1 MAERYLVHYGTPR
14 HSGRYPWGSGDNAY
28 QRTGNLLTRYEDLV
42 SQGLSEVEV
51 AKAMGLTVTDLRA
64 ERQLAKTERKAALQS
79 EVIRLHDSGMSNT
92 AIGRQIGKPESS
104 VRALLEP
111 TNKARND
118 RLMATRDMLKKQVAN
133 KKYIDVGEGVEQS
146 LGISKQMLDNAVI
159 TLQNEGYEK
168 INYPETQRGTGLK
181 TTIKILA
188 QPGTTVQDIRANRD
202 KIGMINEKWSEDAQE
217 YSALGLKP
225 VKSIS
230 SKRVM
235 VTYDTSTGD
244 EVSGGK
250 AMDGVIQLRRGVEG
264 LDLGNARYAQVRIG
278 VDDKYFLKGMA
289 VYSDDM
295 PDGIDIIYNSNK
307 APGTPKEKVF
317 KPMKTVGNTDKIDT
331 DNPFGTSLKLDEDS
345 HPIQKGYLNVVKE
358 EGDWDKWNKSLAS
371 QFLSKQPMDL
381 INKQLKITYDEDR
394 AELDSIEA
402 LTNPA
407 VKKQLLKTYADSIDS
422 DAEHLAAA
430 AMPRQNTRVLL
441 PVTDLKENQIYAP
454 SYKNGEQVVLVRYP
468 HGGKFEIPEL
478 TVANN
483 ASQQAKT
490 MFEKNGGSARDAVCI
505 NAKVAERLS
514 GADFDGDTVLVIPNN
529 RKEIK
534 TANALDG
541 LKGFDPSAAYPGYK
555 GMRVITDKEKQ
566 TLMGETTN
574 LITDM
579 TLKGASPEE
588 LTRAVK
594 HSMVVIDAQKHKL
607 NYKQSYED
615 NGIRALSERYQSHIG
630 DDGKVHYGASTI
642 ISRAKSEKRV
652 PQRRMNYHIDENGNK
667 VYIMTGETTPIFK
680 TDKTTGK
687 KVVVGYKPK
696 LTKSTQM
703 EETDDAFSLSSGRP
717 QETAYAT
724 HANKL
729 KDLAREARKEL
740 VNTPNIEWSQSARKT
755 YSKEVE
761 SLNASLNRAKSKAPY
776 ERKAQLIANSVVAA
790 ARSENPDMSKKEL
803 SKKGTQALASA
814 RASLGLKKSPI
825 EISPR
830 EWEAIQAGALSESNL
845 EDILKRTDI
854 DVIRTYATPTEKKT
868 VSASKKSQIRSMY
881 NRGYTQDEISDMLGF
896 SASTINNVLAE

>member
-1 MAERYLVHYGTPR
+1 MEERYLVHYGTPR
-14 HSGRYPWGSGDNAY
+14 HSGRYPWGSGKY
-28 QRTGNLLTRYEDLV
+28 PYKRTGNFLSRYEELKT
-42 SQGLSEVEV
+42 QGLTEVEI
-51 AKAMGLTVTDLRA
+51 ANSMGLTSTDLRA
-64 ERQLAKTERKAALQS
+64 EKELAKTQRKAALQS

-118 RLMATRDMLKKQVAN
+118 RLIATRDLLKKQVEEKN
-133 KKYIDVGEGVEQS
+133 YIDVGEGVEQS

-159 TLQNEGYEK
+159 TLKNEGYEK
-168 INYPETQRGTGLK
+168 INYLETQRGTGLK

-188 QPGTTVQDIRANRD
+188 KPGTTVQEIRANRD
-202 KIGMINEKWSEDAQE
+202 KVGMINERWSEDAQE

-235 VTYDTSTGD
+235 VNYDTSEGD
-244 EVSGGK
+244 NISGGK

-264 LDLGNARYAQVRIG
+264 LDMGNARYAQVRIG
-278 VDDKYFLKGMA
+278 VDGKYFLKGMA

-307 APGTPKEKVF
+307 SPDTPKKDVF
-317 KPMKTVGNTDKIDT
+317 KPMKTTKDGEIDQE
-331 DNPFGTSLKLDEDS
+331 NPFGTSLKLDENG
-345 HPIQKGYLNVVKE
+345 HPIQKGYLNIVKE
-358 EGDWDKWNKSLAS
+358 EGDWDTWNKSLAS
-371 QFLSKQPMDL
+371 QFLSKQSQSL
-381 INKQLKITYDEDR
+381 INKQLKITYDEAR
-394 AELDSIEA
+394 TELDSIKA
-402 LTNPA
+402 LNNPA

-422 DAEHLAAA
+422 DVEHLAAA
-430 AMPRQNTRVLL
+430 AMPRQNTRVIL

-454 SYKNGEQVVLVRYP
+454 SYKNGEQVVLIRYP

-483 ASQQAKT
+483 ASSQAKS

-534 TANALDG
+534 TEKALEG
-541 LKGFDPSAAYPGYK
+541 LKGFDPSAAYPGYE
-555 GMRVITDKEKQ
+555 GIPDLPEGLKQ
-566 TLMGETTN
+566 KLMGVTTN

-594 HSMVVIDAQKHKL
+594 HSMVVIDAQKHHL

-615 NGIRALSERYQSHIG
+615 NGIKALTIRYQGHVG
-630 DDGKVHYGASTI
+630 DDGEIHYGASTV
-642 ISRAKSEKRV
+642 ISRAKNEKRV
-652 PQRRMNYHIDENGNK
+652 PQRRMSYHVDENGNK
-667 VYIMTGETTPIFK
+667 VYVLTGEKTPVYK
-680 TDKTTGK
+680 KDKETGK
-687 KVVVGYKPK
+687 KVIVGYTPK

-703 EETDDAFSLSSGRP
+703 AEADDAFTLSSGTP

-729 KDLAREARKEL
+729 KDLAREARKEW

-776 ERKAQLIANSVVAA
+776 ERKAQLIANSKVAA
-790 ARSENPDMSKKEL
+790 ARSDNPDLTKKEL
-803 SKKGTQALASA
+803 SKIGTQALASA

-825 EISPR
+825 EISPK

-854 DVIRTYATPTEKKT
+854 DIIRDYATP
-868 VSASKKSQIRSMY
+868 ASKKEITAAKRAQIKNYY
-881 NRGYTQDEISDMLGF
+881 NLGYTQDEISDMLGY
-896 SASTINNVLAE
+896 SASTINKVLSE

>member
-14 HSGRYPWGSGDNAY
+14 HSGRYPWGSGEYPY
-28 QRTGNLLTRYEDLV
+28 QRTGNFLSRYEELKT
-42 SQGLSEVEV
+42 QGLTEVEI
-51 AKAMGLTVTDLRA
+51 ANSIGLTSTDLRA
-64 ERQLAKTERKAALQS
+64 EKELAKTERKAALQS

-118 RLMATRDMLKKQVAN
+118 RLIATRDLLKKQVEEKN
-133 KKYIDVGEGVEQS
+133 YIDVGEGVEQS

-159 TLQNEGYEK
+159 TLKNEGYEK

-188 QPGTTVQDIRANRD
+188 KPGTTVQEIRANRD
-202 KIGMINEKWSEDAQE
+202 KVGMINERWSEDAQE

-235 VTYDTSTGD
+235 VNYDTSEGD
-244 EVSGGK
+244 NISGGK

-264 LDLGNARYAQVRIG
+264 LDMGNARYAQVRIG
-278 VDDKYFLKGMA
+278 VDGKYFLKGMA

-307 APGTPKEKVF
+307 SPDTPKKDVF
-317 KPMKTVGNTDKIDT
+317 KPMKTTKDGEIDQE
-331 DNPFGTSLKLDEDS
+331 NPFGTSLKLDENG
-345 HPIQKGYLNVVKE
+345 HPIQKGYLNIVKE
-358 EGDWDKWNKSLAS
+358 EGDWDTWNKSLAS
-371 QFLSKQPMDL
+371 QFLSKQSQSL
-381 INKQLKITYDEDR
+381 INKQLKITYDEAR
-394 AELDSIEA
+394 TELDSIKA
-402 LTNPA
+402 LNNPA

-422 DAEHLAAA
+422 DVEHLAAA
-430 AMPRQNTRVLL
+430 AMPRQNTRVIL

-454 SYKNGEQVVLVRYP
+454 SYKNGEQVVLIRYP

-483 ASQQAKT
+483 ASSQAKS

-534 TANALDG
+534 TEKALEG
-541 LKGFDPSAAYPGYK
+541 LKGFDPSAAYPGYE
-555 GMRVITDKEKQ
+555 GIPDLPEGLKQ
-566 TLMGETTN
+566 KLMGVTTN

-594 HSMVVIDAQKHKL
+594 HSMVVIDAQKHHL

-615 NGIRALSERYQSHIG
+615 NGIKALTIRYQGHVG
-630 DDGKVHYGASTI
+630 DDGEIHYGASTV
-642 ISRAKSEKRV
+642 ISRAKNEKRV
-652 PQRRMNYHIDENGNK
+652 PQRRMSYHVDENGNK
-667 VYIMTGETTPIFK
+667 VYVLTGEKTPVYK
-680 TDKTTGK
+680 KDKETGK
-687 KVVVGYKPK
+687 KVIVGYTPK

-703 EETDDAFSLSSGRP
+703 AEADDAFTLSSGTP

-729 KDLAREARKEL
+729 KDLAREARKEW

-755 YSKEVE
+755 YAKEVE

-776 ERKAQLIANSVVAA
+776 ERKAQLIANSKVAA
-790 ARSENPDMSKKEL
+790 ARSDNPDLTKKEL
-803 SKKGTQALASA
+803 SKIGTQALASA

-825 EISPR
+825 EISPK

-854 DVIRTYATPTEKKT
+854 DIIRDYATP
-868 VSASKKSQIRSMY
+868 ASKKEITAAKRAQIKNYY
-881 NRGYTQDEISDMLGF
+881 NLGYTQDEISDMLGY
-896 SASTINNVLAE
+896 SASTINKVLSE

>member
-1 MAERYLVHYGTPR
+1 MEERYLVHYGTPR
-14 HSGRYPWGSGDNAY
+14 HSGRYPWGSGEYPY
-28 QRTGNLLTRYEDLV
+28 QRTGNFLSRYEELKT
-42 SQGLSEVEV
+42 QGLTEVEI
-51 AKAMGLTVTDLRA
+51 ANSMGLTSTDLRA
-64 ERQLAKTERKAALQS
+64 EKELAKTERKAALQS

-118 RLMATRDMLKKQVAN
+118 RLIATRDLLKKQVEEKN
-133 KKYIDVGEGVEQS
+133 YIDVGEGVEQS

-159 TLQNEGYEK
+159 TLKNEGYEK

-188 QPGTTVQDIRANRD
+188 KPGTTVQEIRANRD
-202 KIGMINEKWSEDAQE
+202 KVGMINERWSEDAQE

-235 VTYDTSTGD
+235 VNYDTSEGD
-244 EVSGGK
+244 NISGGK

-264 LDLGNARYAQVRIG
+264 LDMGNARYAQVRIG
-278 VDDKYFLKGMA
+278 VDGKYFLKGMA

-307 APGTPKEKVF
+307 SPDTPKKDVF
-317 KPMKTVGNTDKIDT
+317 KPMKTTKDGEIDQE
-331 DNPFGTSLKLDEDS
+331 NPFGTSLKLDENS
-345 HPIQKGYLNVVKE
+345 HPIQKGYLNIVKE
-358 EGDWDKWNKSLAS
+358 EGDWDTWNKSLAS
-371 QFLSKQPMDL
+371 QFLSKQSQSL
-381 INKQLKITYDEDR
+381 INKQLKITYDEAR
-394 AELDSIEA
+394 TELDSIKA
-402 LTNPA
+402 LNNPA

-422 DAEHLAAA
+422 DVEHLAAA
-430 AMPRQNTRVLL
+430 AMPRQNTRVIL

-454 SYKNGEQVVLVRYP
+454 SYKNGEQVVLIRYP

-483 ASQQAKT
+483 ASSQAKS

-534 TANALDG
+534 TEKALEG
-541 LKGFDPSAAYPGYK
+541 LKGFDPSAAYPGYE
-555 GMRVITDKEKQ
+555 GIPDLPEGLKQ
-566 TLMGETTN
+566 KLMGVTTN

-594 HSMVVIDAQKHKL
+594 HSMVVIDAQKHHL

-615 NGIRALSERYQSHIG
+615 NGIKALTIRYQGHVG
-630 DDGKVHYGASTI
+630 DDGEIHYGASTV
-642 ISRAKSEKRV
+642 ISRAKNEKRV
-652 PQRRMNYHIDENGNK
+652 PQRRMSYHVDENGNK
-667 VYIMTGETTPIFK
+667 VYVLTGEKTPVYK
-680 TDKTTGK
+680 KDKETGK
-687 KVVVGYKPK
+687 KVIVGYTPK

-703 EETDDAFSLSSGRP
+703 AEADDAFTLSSGTP

-729 KDLAREARKEL
+729 KDLAREARKEW

-776 ERKAQLIANSVVAA
+776 ERKAQLIANSKVAA
-790 ARSENPDMSKKEL
+790 ARSDNPDLTKKEL
-803 SKKGTQALASA
+803 SKIGTQALASA

-825 EISPR
+825 EISPK

-854 DVIRTYATPTEKKT
+854 DIIRDYATP
-868 VSASKKSQIRSMY
+868 ASKKEITAAKRAQIKNYY
-881 NRGYTQDEISDMLGF
+881 NLGYTQDEISDMLGY
-896 SASTINNVLAE
+896 SASTINKVLSE

>member
-1 MAERYLVHYGTPR
+1 MEERYLVHYGTPR
-14 HSGRYPWGSGDNAY
+14 HSGRYPWGSGEYPY
-28 QRTGNLLTRYEDLV
+28 QRTGNFLSRYEELKT
-42 SQGLSEVEV
+42 QGLTEVEI
-51 AKAMGLTVTDLRA
+51 ANSMGLTSTDLRA
-64 ERQLAKTERKAALQS
+64 EKELAKTERKAALQS

-118 RLMATRDMLKKQVAN
+118 RLIATRDLLKKQVEEKN
-133 KKYIDVGEGVEQS
+133 YIDVGEGVEQS

-159 TLQNEGYEK
+159 TLKNEGYEK

-188 QPGTTVQDIRANRD
+188 KPGTTVQEIRANRD
-202 KIGMINEKWSEDAQE
+202 KVGMINERWSEDAQE

-235 VTYDTSTGD
+235 VNYDTSEGD
-244 EVSGGK
+244 NISGGK

-264 LDLGNARYAQVRIG
+264 LDMGNARYAQVRIG
-278 VDDKYFLKGMA
+278 VDGKYFLKGMA

-307 APGTPKEKVF
+307 SPDTPKKDVF
-317 KPMKTVGNTDKIDT
+317 KPMKTTKDGEIDQE
-331 DNPFGTSLKLDEDS
+331 NPFGTSLKLDENG
-345 HPIQKGYLNVVKE
+345 HPIQKGYLNIVKE
-358 EGDWDKWNKSLAS
+358 EGDWDTWNKSLAS
-371 QFLSKQPMDL
+371 QFLSKQSQSL
-381 INKQLKITYDEDR
+381 INKQLKITYDEAR
-394 AELDSIEA
+394 TELDSIKA
-402 LTNPA
+402 LNNPA

-422 DAEHLAAA
+422 DVEHLAAA
-430 AMPRQNTRVLL
+430 AMPRQNTRVIL

-454 SYKNGEQVVLVRYP
+454 SYKNGEQVVLIRYP
-468 HGGKFEIPEL
+468 HGGKFEIPDL

-483 ASQQAKT
+483 ASSQAKS

-534 TANALDG
+534 TEKALEG
-541 LKGFDPSAAYPGYK
+541 LKGFDPSAAYPGYE
-555 GMRVITDKEKQ
+555 GIPDLPEGLKQ
-566 TLMGETTN
+566 KLMGVTTN

-594 HSMVVIDAQKHKL
+594 HSMVVIDAQKHHL

-615 NGIRALSERYQSHIG
+615 NGIKALTIRYQGHVG
-630 DDGKVHYGASTI
+630 DDGEIHYGASTV
-642 ISRAKSEKRV
+642 ISRAKNEKRV
-652 PQRRMNYHIDENGNK
+652 PQRRMSYHVDENGNK
-667 VYIMTGETTPIFK
+667 VYVLTGEKTPVYK
-680 TDKTTGK
+680 KDKETGK
-687 KVVVGYKPK
+687 KVIVGYTPK

-703 EETDDAFSLSSGRP
+703 AEADDAFTLSSGTP

-729 KDLAREARKEL
+729 KDLAREARKEW

-755 YSKEVE
+755 YAKEVE

-776 ERKAQLIANSVVAA
+776 ERKAQLIANSKVAA
-790 ARSENPDMSKKEL
+790 ARSDNPDLTKKEL
-803 SKKGTQALASA
+803 SKIGTQALASA

-825 EISPR
+825 EISPK

-854 DVIRTYATPTEKKT
+854 DIIRDYATP
-868 VSASKKSQIRSMY
+868 ASKKEITAAKRAQIKNYY
-881 NRGYTQDEISDMLGF
+881 NLGYTQDEISDMLGY
-896 SASTINNVLAE
+896 SASTINKVLSE

>member
-1 MAERYLVHYGTPR
+1 MDERYLVHYGTPR
-14 HSGRYPWGSGDNAY
+14 HSGRYPWGSGEYPY
-28 QRTGNLLTRYEDLV
+28 QRTGNFLSRYEELKT
-42 SQGLSEVEV
+42 QGLTEVEI
-51 AKAMGLTVTDLRA
+51 ANSMGLTSTDLRA
-64 ERQLAKTERKAALQS
+64 EKELAKTERKAALQS

-118 RLMATRDMLKKQVAN
+118 RLIATRDLLKKQVEEKN
-133 KKYIDVGEGVEQS
+133 YIDVGEGVEQS

-159 TLQNEGYEK
+159 TLKNEGYEK

-188 QPGTTVQDIRANRD
+188 KPGTTVQEIRANRD
-202 KIGMINEKWSEDAQE
+202 KVGMINERWSEDAQE

-235 VTYDTSTGD
+235 VNYDTSEGD
-244 EVSGGK
+244 NISGGK

-264 LDLGNARYAQVRIG
+264 LDMGNARYAQVRIG
-278 VDDKYFLKGMA
+278 VDGKYFLKGMA

-307 APGTPKEKVF
+307 SPDTPKKDVF
-317 KPMKTVGNTDKIDT
+317 KPMKTTKDGEIDQE
-331 DNPFGTSLKLDEDS
+331 NPFGTSLKLDENG
-345 HPIQKGYLNVVKE
+345 HPIQKGYLNIVKE
-358 EGDWDKWNKSLAS
+358 EGDWDTWNKSLAS
-371 QFLSKQPMDL
+371 QFLSKQSQSL
-381 INKQLKITYDEDR
+381 INKQLKITYDEAR
-394 AELDSIEA
+394 TELDSIKA
-402 LTNPA
+402 LNNPA

-422 DAEHLAAA
+422 DVEHLAAA
-430 AMPRQNTRVLL
+430 AMPRQNTRVIL

-454 SYKNGEQVVLVRYP
+454 SYKNGEQVVLIRYP

-483 ASQQAKT
+483 ASSQAKS

-534 TANALDG
+534 TEKALEG
-541 LKGFDPSAAYPGYK
+541 LKGFDPSAAYPGYE
-555 GMRVITDKEKQ
+555 GIPDLPEGLKQ
-566 TLMGETTN
+566 KLMGVTTN

-594 HSMVVIDAQKHKL
+594 HSMVVIDAQKHHL

-615 NGIRALSERYQSHIG
+615 NGIKALTIRYQGHVG
-630 DDGKVHYGASTI
+630 DDGEIHYGASTV
-642 ISRAKSEKRV
+642 ISRAKNEKRV
-652 PQRRMNYHIDENGNK
+652 PQRRMSYHVDENGNK
-667 VYIMTGETTPIFK
+667 VYVLTGEKTPVYK
-680 TDKTTGK
+680 KDKETGK
-687 KVVVGYKPK
+687 KVIVGYTPK

-703 EETDDAFSLSSGRP
+703 AEADDAFTLSSGTP

-729 KDLAREARKEL
+729 KDLAREARKEW

-755 YSKEVE
+755 YAKEVE

-776 ERKAQLIANSVVAA
+776 ERKAQLIANSKVAA
-790 ARSENPDMSKKEL
+790 ARSDNPDLTKKEL
-803 SKKGTQALASA
+803 SKIGTQALASA

-825 EISPR
+825 EISPK

-854 DVIRTYATPTEKKT
+854 DIIRDYATP
-868 VSASKKSQIRSMY
+868 ASKKEITAAKRAQIKNYY
-881 NRGYTQDEISDMLGF
+881 NLGYTQDEISDMLGY
-896 SASTINNVLAE
+896 SASTINKVLSE

>member
-1 MAERYLVHYGTPR
+1 MEERYLVHYGTPR
-14 HSGRYPWGSGDNAY
+14 HSGRYPWGSGEYPY
-28 QRTGNLLTRYEDLV
+28 QRTGNFLSRYEELKT
-42 SQGLSEVEV
+42 QGLTEVEI
-51 AKAMGLTVTDLRA
+51 ANSMGLTSTDLRA
-64 ERQLAKTERKAALQS
+64 EKELAKTERKAALQS

-118 RLMATRDMLKKQVAN
+118 RLIATRDLLKKQVEEKN
-133 KKYIDVGEGVEQS
+133 YIDVGEGVEQS

-159 TLQNEGYEK
+159 TLKNEGYEK

-188 QPGTTVQDIRANRD
+188 KPGTTVQEIRANRD
-202 KIGMINEKWSEDAQE
+202 KVGMINERWSEDAQE

-235 VTYDTSTGD
+235 VNYDTSEGD
-244 EVSGGK
+244 NISGGK

-264 LDLGNARYAQVRIG
+264 LDMGNARYAQVRIG
-278 VDDKYFLKGMA
+278 VDGKYFLKGMA

-307 APGTPKEKVF
+307 SPDTPKKDVF
-317 KPMKTVGNTDKIDT
+317 KPMKTTKDGEIDQE
-331 DNPFGTSLKLDEDS
+331 NPFGTSLKLDENG
-345 HPIQKGYLNVVKE
+345 HPIQKGYLNIVKE
-358 EGDWDKWNKSLAS
+358 EGDWDTWNKSLAS
-371 QFLSKQPMDL
+371 QFLSKQSQSL
-381 INKQLKITYDEDR
+381 INKQLKITYDEAR
-394 AELDSIEA
+394 TELDSIKA
-402 LTNPA
+402 LNNPA

-422 DAEHLAAA
+422 DVEHLAAA
-430 AMPRQNTRVLL
+430 AMPRQNTRVIL

-454 SYKNGEQVVLVRYP
+454 SYKNGEQVVLIRYP

-483 ASQQAKT
+483 ASSQAKS

-534 TANALDG
+534 TEKALEG
-541 LKGFDPSAAYPGYK
+541 LKGFDPSAAYPGYE
-555 GMRVITDKEKQ
+555 GIPDLPEGLKQ
-566 TLMGETTN
+566 KLMGVTTN

-594 HSMVVIDAQKHKL
+594 HSMVVIDAQKHHL

-615 NGIRALSERYQSHIG
+615 NGIKALTIRYQGHVG
-630 DDGKVHYGASTI
+630 DDGEIHYGASTV
-642 ISRAKSEKRV
+642 ISRAKNEKRV
-652 PQRRMNYHIDENGNK
+652 PQRRMSYHVDENGNK
-667 VYIMTGETTPIFK
+667 VYVLTGEKTPVYK
-680 TDKTTGK
+680 KDKETGK
-687 KVVVGYKPK
+687 KVIVGYTPK

-703 EETDDAFSLSSGRP
+703 AEADDAFTLSSGTP

-729 KDLAREARKEL
+729 KDLAREARKEW

-755 YSKEVE
+755 YAKEVE

-776 ERKAQLIANSVVAA
+776 ERKAQLIANSKVAA
-790 ARSENPDMSKKEL
+790 ARSDNPDLTKKEL
-803 SKKGTQALASA
+803 SKIGTQALASA

-825 EISPR
+825 EISPK

-854 DVIRTYATPTEKKT
+854 DIIRDYATP
-868 VSASKKSQIRSMY
+868 ASKKEITAAKRAQIKNYY
-881 NRGYTQDEISDMLGF
+881 NLGYTQDEISDMLGY
-896 SASTINNVLAE
+896 SASTINKVLSE

>member
-1 MAERYLVHYGTPR
+1 MEERYLVHYGTPR
-14 HSGRYPWGSGDNAY
+14 HSGRYPWGSGEYPY
-28 QRTGNLLTRYEDLV
+28 QRTGNFLSRYEELKT
-42 SQGLSEVEV
+42 QGLTEVEI
-51 AKAMGLTVTDLRA
+51 ANSMGLTSTDLRA
-64 ERQLAKTERKAALQS
+64 EKELAKTERKAALQS

-92 AIGRQIGKPESS
+92 AISRQIGKPESS

-118 RLMATRDMLKKQVAN
+118 RLIATRDLLKKQVEEKN
-133 KKYIDVGEGVEQS
+133 YIDVGEGVEQS

-159 TLQNEGYEK
+159 TLKNEGYEK

-188 QPGTTVQDIRANRD
+188 KPGTTVQEIRANRD
-202 KIGMINEKWSEDAQE
+202 KVGMINERWSEDAQE

-235 VTYDTSTGD
+235 VNYDTSEGD
-244 EVSGGK
+244 NISGGK

-264 LDLGNARYAQVRIG
+264 LDMGNARYAQVRIG
-278 VDDKYFLKGMA
+278 VDGKYFLKGMA

-307 APGTPKEKVF
+307 SPDTPKKDVF
-317 KPMKTVGNTDKIDT
+317 KPMKTTKDGEIDQE
-331 DNPFGTSLKLDEDS
+331 NPFGTSLKLDENG
-345 HPIQKGYLNVVKE
+345 HPIQKGYLNIVKE
-358 EGDWDKWNKSLAS
+358 EGDWDTWNKSLAS
-371 QFLSKQPMDL
+371 QFLSKQSQSL
-381 INKQLKITYDEDR
+381 INKQLKITYDEAR
-394 AELDSIEA
+394 TELDSIKA
-402 LTNPA
+402 LNNPA

-422 DAEHLAAA
+422 DVEHLAAA
-430 AMPRQNTRVLL
+430 AMPRQNTRVIL

-454 SYKNGEQVVLVRYP
+454 SYKNGEQVILIRYP

-478 TVANN
+478 MVANN
-483 ASQQAKT
+483 ASSQAKS

-534 TANALDG
+534 TEKALEG
-541 LKGFDPSAAYPGYK
+541 LKGFDPSAAYPGYE
-555 GMRVITDKEKQ
+555 GIPDLPEGLKQ
-566 TLMGETTN
+566 KLMGVTTN

-594 HSMVVIDAQKHKL
+594 HSMVVIDAQKHHL

-615 NGIRALSERYQSHIG
+615 NGIKALTIRYQGHVG
-630 DDGKVHYGASTI
+630 DDGEIHYGASTV
-642 ISRAKSEKRV
+642 ISRAKNEKRV
-652 PQRRMNYHIDENGNK
+652 PQRRMSYHVDENGNK
-667 VYIMTGETTPIFK
+667 VYVLTGEKTPVYK
-680 TDKTTGK
+680 KDKETGK
-687 KVVVGYKPK
+687 KVIVGYTPK

-703 EETDDAFSLSSGRP
+703 AEADDAFTLSSGTP

-729 KDLAREARKEL
+729 KDLAREARKEW

-776 ERKAQLIANSVVAA
+776 ERKAQLIANSKVAA
-790 ARSENPDMSKKEL
+790 ARSDNPDLTKKEL
-803 SKKGTQALASA
+803 SKIGTQALASA

-825 EISPR
+825 EISPK

-854 DVIRTYATPTEKKT
+854 DIIRDYATP
-868 VSASKKSQIRSMY
+868 ASKKEITAAKRAQIKNYY
-881 NRGYTQDEISDMLGF
+881 NLGYTQDEISDMLGY
-896 SASTINNVLAE
+896 SASTINKVLSE

>member
-14 HSGRYPWGSGDNAY
+14 HSGRYPWGSGEYPY
-28 QRTGNLLTRYEDLV
+28 QRTGNFLSRYEELKT
-42 SQGLSEVEV
+42 QGLTEVEI
-51 AKAMGLTVTDLRA
+51 ANSMGLTSTDLRA
-64 ERQLAKTERKAALQS
+64 EKELAKTERKAALQS

-118 RLMATRDMLKKQVAN
+118 RLIATRDLLKKQVEEKN
-133 KKYIDVGEGVEQS
+133 YIDVGEGVEQS

-159 TLQNEGYEK
+159 TLKNEGYEK

-188 QPGTTVQDIRANRD
+188 KPGTTVQEIRANRD
-202 KIGMINEKWSEDAQE
+202 KVGMINERWSEDAQE

-235 VTYDTSTGD
+235 VNYDTSEGD
-244 EVSGGK
+244 NISGGK

-264 LDLGNARYAQVRIG
+264 LDMGNARYAQVRIG
-278 VDDKYFLKGMA
+278 VDGKYFLKGMA

-307 APGTPKEKVF
+307 SPDTPKKDVF
-317 KPMKTVGNTDKIDT
+317 KPMKTTKDGEIDQE
-331 DNPFGTSLKLDEDS
+331 NPFGTSLKLDENG
-345 HPIQKGYLNVVKE
+345 HPIQKGYLNIVKE
-358 EGDWDKWNKSLAS
+358 EGDWDTWNKSLAS
-371 QFLSKQPMDL
+371 QFLSKQSQSL
-381 INKQLKITYDEDR
+381 INKQLKITYDEAR
-394 AELDSIEA
+394 TELDSIKA
-402 LTNPA
+402 LNNPA

-422 DAEHLAAA
+422 DVEHLAAA
-430 AMPRQNTRVLL
+430 AMPRQNTRVIL

-454 SYKNGEQVVLVRYP
+454 SYKNGEQVVLIRYP

-483 ASQQAKT
+483 ASSQAKS

-534 TANALDG
+534 TEKALEG
-541 LKGFDPSAAYPGYK
+541 LKGFDPSAAYPGYE
-555 GMRVITDKEKQ
+555 GIPDLPEGLKQ
-566 TLMGETTN
+566 KLMGVTTN

-594 HSMVVIDAQKHKL
+594 HSMVVIDAQKHHL

-615 NGIRALSERYQSHIG
+615 NGIKALTIRYQGHVG
-630 DDGKVHYGASTI
+630 DDGEIHYGASTV
-642 ISRAKSEKRV
+642 ISRAKNEKRV
-652 PQRRMNYHIDENGNK
+652 PQRRMSYHVDENGNK
-667 VYIMTGETTPIFK
+667 VYVLTGEKTPVYK
-680 TDKTTGK
+680 KDKETGK
-687 KVVVGYKPK
+687 KVIVGYTPK

-703 EETDDAFSLSSGRP
+703 AEADDAFTLSSGTP

-729 KDLAREARKEL
+729 KDLAREARKEW

-755 YSKEVE
+755 YAKEVE

-776 ERKAQLIANSVVAA
+776 ERKAQLIANSKVAA
-790 ARSENPDMSKKEL
+790 ARSDNPDLTKKEL
-803 SKKGTQALASA
+803 SKIGTQALAAA

-825 EISPR
+825 EISPK

-854 DVIRTYATPTEKKT
+854 DIIRDYATP
-868 VSASKKSQIRSMY
+868 ASKKEITAAKRAQIKNYY
-881 NRGYTQDEISDMLGF
+881 NLGYTQDEISDMLGY
-896 SASTINNVLAE
+896 SASTINKVLSE

>member
-1 MAERYLVHYGTPR
+1 MEERYLVHYGTPR
-14 HSGRYPWGSGDNAY
+14 HSGRYPWGSGEY
-28 QRTGNLLTRYEDLV
+28 PYKRTGNFLSRYEELKT
-42 SQGLSEVEV
+42 QGLTEVEI
-51 AKAMGLTVTDLRA
+51 ANSMGLTSTDLRA
-64 ERQLAKTERKAALQS
+64 EKELAKTQRKAALQS

-118 RLMATRDMLKKQVAN
+118 RLIATRDLLKKQVEEKN
-133 KKYIDVGEGVEQS
+133 YIDVGEGVEQS

-159 TLQNEGYEK
+159 TLKNEGYEK

-188 QPGTTVQDIRANRD
+188 KPGTTVQEIRANRD
-202 KIGMINEKWSEDAQE
+202 KVGMINERWSEDAQE

-235 VTYDTSTGD
+235 VNYDTSEGD
-244 EVSGGK
+244 NISGGK

-264 LDLGNARYAQVRIG
+264 LDMGNARYAQVRIG
-278 VDDKYFLKGMA
+278 VDGKYFLKGMA

-307 APGTPKEKVF
+307 SPDTPKKDVF
-317 KPMKTVGNTDKIDT
+317 KPMKTTKDGEIDQE
-331 DNPFGTSLKLDEDS
+331 NPFGTSLKLDENG
-345 HPIQKGYLNVVKE
+345 HPIQKGYLNIVKE
-358 EGDWDKWNKSLAS
+358 EGDWDTWNKSLAS
-371 QFLSKQPMDL
+371 QFLSKQSQSL
-381 INKQLKITYDEDR
+381 INKQLKITYDEAR
-394 AELDSIEA
+394 TELDSIKA
-402 LTNPA
+402 LNNPA

-422 DAEHLAAA
+422 DVEHLAAA
-430 AMPRQNTRVLL
+430 AMPRQNTRVIL

-454 SYKNGEQVVLVRYP
+454 SYKNGEQVVLIRYP

-483 ASQQAKT
+483 ASSQAKS

-534 TANALDG
+534 TEKALEG
-541 LKGFDPSAAYPGYK
+541 LKGFDPSAAYPGYE
-555 GMRVITDKEKQ
+555 GIPDLPEGLKQ
-566 TLMGETTN
+566 KLMGVTTN

-594 HSMVVIDAQKHKL
+594 HSMVVIDAQKHHL

-615 NGIRALSERYQSHIG
+615 NGIKALTIRYQGHVG
-630 DDGKVHYGASTI
+630 DDGEIHYGASTV
-642 ISRAKSEKRV
+642 ISRAKNEKRV
-652 PQRRMNYHIDENGNK
+652 PQRRMSYHVDENGNK
-667 VYIMTGETTPIFK
+667 VYVLTGEKTPVYK
-680 TDKTTGK
+680 KDKETGK
-687 KVVVGYKPK
+687 KVIVGYTPK

-703 EETDDAFSLSSGRP
+703 AEADDAFTLSSGTP

-729 KDLAREARKEL
+729 KDLAREARKEW

-776 ERKAQLIANSVVAA
+776 ERKAQLIANSKVAA
-790 ARSENPDMSKKEL
+790 ARSDNPDLTKKEL
-803 SKKGTQALASA
+803 SKIGTQALASA

-825 EISPR
+825 EISPK

-854 DVIRTYATPTEKKT
+854 DIIRDYATP
-868 VSASKKSQIRSMY
+868 ASKKEITAAKRAQIKNYY
-881 NRGYTQDEISDMLGF
+881 NLGYTQDEISDMLGY
-896 SASTINNVLAE
+896 SASTINKVLSE

>member
-1 MAERYLVHYGTPR
+1 MEERYLVHYGTPR
-14 HSGRYPWGSGDNAY
+14 HSGRYPWGSGEYPY
-28 QRTGNLLTRYEDLV
+28 QRTGNFLSRYEELKT
-42 SQGLSEVEV
+42 QGLTEVEI
-51 AKAMGLTVTDLRA
+51 ANSMGLTSTDLRA
-64 ERQLAKTERKAALQS
+64 EKELAKTERKAALQS

-118 RLMATRDMLKKQVAN
+118 RLIATRDLLKKQVEEKN
-133 KKYIDVGEGVEQS
+133 YIDVGEGVEQS

-159 TLQNEGYEK
+159 TLKNEGYEK
-168 INYPETQRGTGLK
+168 INYLETQRGTGLK

-188 QPGTTVQDIRANRD
+188 KPGTTVQEIRANRD
-202 KIGMINEKWSEDAQE
+202 KVGMINERWSEDAQE

-235 VTYDTSTGD
+235 VNYDTSEGD
-244 EVSGGK
+244 NISGGK

-264 LDLGNARYAQVRIG
+264 LDMGNARYAQVRIG
-278 VDDKYFLKGMA
+278 VDGKYFLKGMA

-307 APGTPKEKVF
+307 SPDTPKKDVF
-317 KPMKTVGNTDKIDT
+317 KPMKTTKDGEIDQE
-331 DNPFGTSLKLDEDS
+331 NPFGTSLKLDENG
-345 HPIQKGYLNVVKE
+345 HPIQKGYLNIVKE
-358 EGDWDKWNKSLAS
+358 EGDWDTWNKSLAS
-371 QFLSKQPMDL
+371 QFLSKQSQSL
-381 INKQLKITYDEDR
+381 INKQLKITYDEAR
-394 AELDSIEA
+394 TELDSIKA
-402 LTNPA
+402 LNNPA

-422 DAEHLAAA
+422 DVEHLAAA
-430 AMPRQNTRVLL
+430 AMPRQNTRVIL

-454 SYKNGEQVVLVRYP
+454 SYKNGEQVVLIRYP

-483 ASQQAKT
+483 ASSQAKS

-534 TANALDG
+534 TEKALEG
-541 LKGFDPSAAYPGYK
+541 LKGFDPSAAYPGYE
-555 GMRVITDKEKQ
+555 GIPDLPEGLKQ
-566 TLMGETTN
+566 KLMGVTTN

-594 HSMVVIDAQKHKL
+594 HSMVVIDAQKHHL

-615 NGIRALSERYQSHIG
+615 NGIKALTIRYQGHVG
-630 DDGKVHYGASTI
+630 DDGEIHYGASTV
-642 ISRAKSEKRV
+642 ISRAKNEKRV
-652 PQRRMNYHIDENGNK
+652 PQRRMSYHVDENGNK
-667 VYIMTGETTPIFK
+667 VYVLTGEKTPVYK
-680 TDKTTGK
+680 KDKETGK
-687 KVVVGYKPK
+687 KVIVGYTPK

-703 EETDDAFSLSSGRP
+703 AEADDAFTLSSGTP

-729 KDLAREARKEL
+729 KDLAREARKEW

-776 ERKAQLIANSVVAA
+776 ERKAQLIANSKVAA
-790 ARSENPDMSKKEL
+790 ARSDNPDLTKKEL
-803 SKKGTQALASA
+803 SKIGTQALASA

-825 EISPR
+825 EISPK

-854 DVIRTYATPTEKKT
+854 DIIRDYATP
-868 VSASKKSQIRSMY
+868 ASKKEITAAKRAQIKNYY
-881 NRGYTQDEISDMLGF
+881 NLGYTQDEISDMLGY
-896 SASTINNVLAE
+896 SASTINKVLSE

>member
-1 MAERYLVHYGTPR
+1 MEERYLVHYGTPR
-14 HSGRYPWGSGDNAY
+14 HSGRYPWGSGEYPY
-28 QRTGNLLTRYEDLV
+28 QRTGNFLSRYEELKT
-42 SQGLSEVEV
+42 QGLTEVEI
-51 AKAMGLTVTDLRA
+51 ANSMGLTSTDLRA
-64 ERQLAKTERKAALQS
+64 EKELAKTERKAALQS

-118 RLMATRDMLKKQVAN
+118 RLIATRDLLKKQVEEKN
-133 KKYIDVGEGVEQS
+133 YIDVGEGVEQS

-159 TLQNEGYEK
+159 TLKNEGYEK

-188 QPGTTVQDIRANRD
+188 KPGTTVQEIRANRD
-202 KIGMINEKWSEDAQE
+202 KVGMINERWSEDAQE

-235 VTYDTSTGD
+235 VNYDTSEGD
-244 EVSGGK
+244 NISGGK

-264 LDLGNARYAQVRIG
+264 LDMGNARYAQVRIG
-278 VDDKYFLKGMA
+278 VDGKYFLKGMA

-307 APGTPKEKVF
+307 SPDTPKKDVF
-317 KPMKTVGNTDKIDT
+317 KPMKTTKDGEIDQE
-331 DNPFGTSLKLDEDS
+331 NPFGTSLKLDENS
-345 HPIQKGYLNVVKE
+345 HPIQKGYLNIVKE
-358 EGDWDKWNKSLAS
+358 EGDWDTWNKSLAS
-371 QFLSKQPMDL
+371 QFLSKQSQSL
-381 INKQLKITYDEDR
+381 INKQLKITYDEAR
-394 AELDSIEA
+394 TELDSIKA
-402 LTNPA
+402 LNNPA

-422 DAEHLAAA
+422 DVEHLAAA
-430 AMPRQNTRVLL
+430 AMPRQNTRVIL

-454 SYKNGEQVVLVRYP
+454 SYKNGEQVVLIRYP

-483 ASQQAKT
+483 ASSQAKS

-534 TANALDG
+534 TEKALEG
-541 LKGFDPSAAYPGYK
+541 LKGFDPSAAYPGYE
-555 GMRVITDKEKQ
+555 GIPDLPEGLKQ
-566 TLMGETTN
+566 KLMGVTTN

-594 HSMVVIDAQKHKL
+594 HSMVVIDAQKHHL

-615 NGIRALSERYQSHIG
+615 NGIKALTIRYQGHVG
-630 DDGKVHYGASTI
+630 DDGEIHYGASTV
-642 ISRAKSEKRV
+642 ISRAKNEKRV
-652 PQRRMNYHIDENGNK
+652 PQRRMSYHVDENGNK
-667 VYIMTGETTPIFK
+667 VYVLTGEKTPVYK
-680 TDKTTGK
+680 KDKETGK
-687 KVVVGYKPK
+687 KVIVGYTPK

-703 EETDDAFSLSSGRP
+703 AEADDAFTLSSGTP

-729 KDLAREARKEL
+729 KDLAREARKEW

-755 YSKEVE
+755 YAKEVE

-776 ERKAQLIANSVVAA
+776 ERKAQLIANSKVAA
-790 ARSENPDMSKKEL
+790 ARSDNPDLTKKEL
-803 SKKGTQALASA
+803 SKIGTQALASA

-825 EISPR
+825 EISPK

-854 DVIRTYATPTEKKT
+854 DIIRDYATP
-868 VSASKKSQIRSMY
+868 ASKKEITAAKRAQIKNYY
-881 NRGYTQDEISDMLGF
+881 NLGYTQDEISDMLGY
-896 SASTINNVLAE
+896 SASTINKVLSE

>member
-1 MAERYLVHYGTPR
+1 MEERYLVHYGTPR
-14 HSGRYPWGSGDNAY
+14 HSGRYPWGSGEYPY
-28 QRTGNLLTRYEDLV
+28 QRTGNFLSRYEELKT
-42 SQGLSEVEV
+42 QGLTEVEI
-51 AKAMGLTVTDLRA
+51 ANSMGLTSTDLRA
-64 ERQLAKTERKAALQS
+64 EKELAKTERKAALQS

-118 RLMATRDMLKKQVAN
+118 RLIATRDLLKKQVEEKN
-133 KKYIDVGEGVEQS
+133 YIDVGEGVEQS

-159 TLQNEGYEK
+159 TLKNEGYEK
-168 INYPETQRGTGLK
+168 INYLETQRGTGLK

-188 QPGTTVQDIRANRD
+188 KPGTTVQEIRANRD
-202 KIGMINEKWSEDAQE
+202 KVGMINERWSEDAQE

-235 VTYDTSTGD
+235 VNYDTSEGD
-244 EVSGGK
+244 NISGGK

-264 LDLGNARYAQVRIG
+264 LDMGNARYAQVRIG
-278 VDDKYFLKGMA
+278 VDGKYFLKGMA

-307 APGTPKEKVF
+307 SPDTPKKDVF
-317 KPMKTVGNTDKIDT
+317 KPMKTTKDGEIDQE
-331 DNPFGTSLKLDEDS
+331 NPFGTSLKLDENG
-345 HPIQKGYLNVVKE
+345 HPIQKGYLNIVKE
-358 EGDWDKWNKSLAS
+358 EGDWDTWNKSLAS
-371 QFLSKQPMDL
+371 QFLSKQSQSL
-381 INKQLKITYDEDR
+381 INKQLKITYDEAR
-394 AELDSIEA
+394 TELDSIKA
-402 LTNPA
+402 LNNPA

-422 DAEHLAAA
+422 DVEHLAAA
-430 AMPRQNTRVLL
+430 AMPRQNTRVIL

-454 SYKNGEQVVLVRYP
+454 SYKNGEQVVLIRYP

-483 ASQQAKT
+483 ASSQAKS

-534 TANALDG
+534 TEKALEG
-541 LKGFDPSAAYPGYK
+541 LKGFDPSAAYPGYE
-555 GMRVITDKEKQ
+555 GIPDLPEGLKQ
-566 TLMGETTN
+566 KLMGVTTN

-594 HSMVVIDAQKHKL
+594 HSMVVIDAQKHHL

-615 NGIRALSERYQSHIG
+615 NGIKALTIRYQGHVG
-630 DDGKVHYGASTI
+630 DDGEIHYGASTV
-642 ISRAKSEKRV
+642 ISRAKNEKRV
-652 PQRRMNYHIDENGNK
+652 PQRRMSYHVDENGNK
-667 VYIMTGETTPIFK
+667 VYVLTGEKTPVYK
-680 TDKTTGK
+680 KDKETGK
-687 KVVVGYKPK
+687 KVIVGYTPK

-703 EETDDAFSLSSGRP
+703 AEADDAFTLSSGTP

-729 KDLAREARKEL
+729 KDLAREARKEW

-755 YSKEVE
+755 YAKEVE

-776 ERKAQLIANSVVAA
+776 ERKAQLIANSKVAA
-790 ARSENPDMSKKEL
+790 ARSDNPDLTKKEL
-803 SKKGTQALASA
+803 SKIGTQALASA

-825 EISPR
+825 EISPK

-854 DVIRTYATPTEKKT
+854 DIIRDYATP
-868 VSASKKSQIRSMY
+868 ASKKEITAAKRAQIKNYY
-881 NRGYTQDEISDMLGF
+881 NLGYTQDEISDMLGY
-896 SASTINNVLAE
+896 SASTINKVLSE

>member
-1 MAERYLVHYGTPR
+1 MEERYLVHYGTPR
-14 HSGRYPWGSGDNAY
+14 HSGRYPWGSGEYPY
-28 QRTGNLLTRYEDLV
+28 QRTGNFLSRYEELKT
-42 SQGLSEVEV
+42 QGLTEVEI
-51 AKAMGLTVTDLRA
+51 ANSMGLTSTDLRA
-64 ERQLAKTERKAALQS
+64 EKELAKTERKAALQS

-118 RLMATRDMLKKQVAN
+118 RLIATRDLLKKQVEEKN
-133 KKYIDVGEGVEQS
+133 YIDVGEGVEQS

-159 TLQNEGYEK
+159 TLKNEGYEK

-188 QPGTTVQDIRANRD
+188 KPGTTVQEIRANRD
-202 KIGMINEKWSEDAQE
+202 KVGMINERWSEDAQE

-235 VTYDTSTGD
+235 VNYDTSEGD
-244 EVSGGK
+244 NISGGK

-264 LDLGNARYAQVRIG
+264 LDMGNARYAQVRIG
-278 VDDKYFLKGMA
+278 VDGKYFLKGMA

-307 APGTPKEKVF
+307 SPDTPKKDVF
-317 KPMKTVGNTDKIDT
+317 KPMKTTKDGEIDQE
-331 DNPFGTSLKLDEDS
+331 NPFGTSLKLDENG
-345 HPIQKGYLNVVKE
+345 HPIQKGYLNIVKE
-358 EGDWDKWNKSLAS
+358 EGDWDTWNKSLAS
-371 QFLSKQPMDL
+371 QFLSKQSQSL
-381 INKQLKITYDEDR
+381 INKQLKITYDEAR
-394 AELDSIEA
+394 TELDSIKA
-402 LTNPA
+402 LNNPA

-422 DAEHLAAA
+422 DVEHLAAA
-430 AMPRQNTRVLL
+430 AMPRQNTRVIL

-454 SYKNGEQVVLVRYP
+454 SYKNGEQVVLIRYP

-483 ASQQAKT
+483 ASSQAKS

-534 TANALDG
+534 TEKALEG
-541 LKGFDPSAAYPGYK
+541 LKGFDPSAAYPGYE
-555 GMRVITDKEKQ
+555 GIPDLPEGLKQ
-566 TLMGETTN
+566 KLMGVTTN

-594 HSMVVIDAQKHKL
+594 HSMVVIDAQKHHL

-615 NGIRALSERYQSHIG
+615 NGIKALTIRYQGHVG
-630 DDGKVHYGASTI
+630 DDGEIHYGASTV
-642 ISRAKSEKRV
+642 ISRAKNEKRV
-652 PQRRMNYHIDENGNK
+652 PQRRMSYHVDENGNK
-667 VYIMTGETTPIFK
+667 VYVLTGEKTPVYK
-680 TDKTTGK
+680 KDKETGK
-687 KVVVGYKPK
+687 KVIVGYTPK

-703 EETDDAFSLSSGRP
+703 AEADDAFTLSSGTP

-729 KDLAREARKEL
+729 KDLAREARKEW

-776 ERKAQLIANSVVAA
+776 ERKAQLIANSKVAA
-790 ARSENPDMSKKEL
+790 ARSDNPDLTKKEL
-803 SKKGTQALASA
+803 SKIGTQALAAA

-825 EISPR
+825 EISPK

-854 DVIRTYATPTEKKT
+854 DIIRDYATP
-868 VSASKKSQIRSMY
+868 ASKKEITAAKRAQIKNYY
-881 NRGYTQDEISDMLGF
+881 NLGYTQDEISDMLGY
-896 SASTINNVLAE
+896 SASTINKVLSE

>member
-1 MAERYLVHYGTPR
+1 MEERYLVHYGTPR
-14 HSGRYPWGSGDNAY
+14 HSGRYPWGSGEYPY
-28 QRTGNLLTRYEDLV
+28 QRTGNFLSRYEELKT
-42 SQGLSEVEV
+42 QGLTEVEI
-51 AKAMGLTVTDLRA
+51 ANSMGLTSTDLRA
-64 ERQLAKTERKAALQS
+64 EKELAKTERKAALQS

-118 RLMATRDMLKKQVAN
+118 RLIATRDLLKKQVEEKN
-133 KKYIDVGEGVEQS
+133 YIDVGEGVEQS

-159 TLQNEGYEK
+159 TLKNEGYEK

-188 QPGTTVQDIRANRD
+188 KPGTTVQEIRANRD
-202 KIGMINEKWSEDAQE
+202 KVGMINERWSEDAQE

-235 VTYDTSTGD
+235 VNYDTSEGD
-244 EVSGGK
+244 NISGGK

-264 LDLGNARYAQVRIG
+264 LDMGNARYAQVRIG
-278 VDDKYFLKGMA
+278 VDGKYFLKGMA

-307 APGTPKEKVF
+307 SPDTPKKDVF
-317 KPMKTVGNTDKIDT
+317 KPMKTTKDGEIDQE
-331 DNPFGTSLKLDEDS
+331 NPFGTSLKLDENG
-345 HPIQKGYLNVVKE
+345 HPIQKGYLNIVKE
-358 EGDWDKWNKSLAS
+358 EGDWDTWNKSLAS
-371 QFLSKQPMDL
+371 QFLSKQSQSL
-381 INKQLKITYDEDR
+381 INKQLKITYDEAR
-394 AELDSIEA
+394 TELDSIKA
-402 LTNPA
+402 LNNPA

-422 DAEHLAAA
+422 DVEHLAAA
-430 AMPRQNTRVLL
+430 AMPRQNTRVIL

-454 SYKNGEQVVLVRYP
+454 SYKNGEQVVLIRYP

-483 ASQQAKT
+483 ASSQAKS

-534 TANALDG
+534 TEKALEG
-541 LKGFDPSAAYPGYK
+541 LKGFDPSAAYPGYE
-555 GMRVITDKEKQ
+555 GIPDLPEGLKQ
-566 TLMGETTN
+566 KLMGVTTN

-594 HSMVVIDAQKHKL
+594 HSMVVIDAQKHHL

-615 NGIRALSERYQSHIG
+615 NGIKALTIRYQGHVG
-630 DDGKVHYGASTI
+630 DDGEIHYGASTV
-642 ISRAKSEKRV
+642 ISRAKNEKRV
-652 PQRRMNYHIDENGNK
+652 PQRRMSYHVDENGNK
-667 VYIMTGETTPIFK
+667 VYVLTGEKTPVYK
-680 TDKTTGK
+680 KDKETGK
-687 KVVVGYKPK
+687 KVIVGYTPK

-703 EETDDAFSLSSGRP
+703 AEADDAFTLSSGTP

-729 KDLAREARKEL
+729 KDLAREARKEW

-776 ERKAQLIANSVVAA
+776 ERKAQLIANSKVAA
-790 ARSENPDMSKKEL
+790 ARSDNPDLTKKEL
-803 SKKGTQALASA
+803 SKIGTQALASA

-825 EISPR
+825 EISPK

-854 DVIRTYATPTEKKT
+854 DIIRDYATP
-868 VSASKKSQIRSMY
+868 ASKKEITAAKRAQIKNYY
-881 NRGYTQDEISDMLGF
+881 NLGYTQDEISDMLGY
-896 SASTINNVLAE
+896 SASTINKVLSE

>member
-1 MAERYLVHYGTPR
+1 MDERYLVHYGTPR
-14 HSGRYPWGSGDNAY
+14 HSGRYPWGSGEYPY
-28 QRTGNLLTRYEDLV
+28 QRTGNFLSRYEELKT
-42 SQGLSEVEV
+42 QGLTEVEI
-51 AKAMGLTVTDLRA
+51 ANSMGLTSTDLRA
-64 ERQLAKTERKAALQS
+64 EKELAKTERKAALQS

-118 RLMATRDMLKKQVAN
+118 RLIATRDLLKKQVEEKN
-133 KKYIDVGEGVEQS
+133 YIDVGEGVEQS

-159 TLQNEGYEK
+159 TLKNEGYEK

-188 QPGTTVQDIRANRD
+188 KPGTTVQEIRANRD
-202 KIGMINEKWSEDAQE
+202 KVGMINERWSEDAQE

-235 VTYDTSTGD
+235 VNYDTSEGD
-244 EVSGGK
+244 NISGGK

-264 LDLGNARYAQVRIG
+264 LDMGNARYAQVRIG
-278 VDDKYFLKGMA
+278 VDGKYFLKGMA

-307 APGTPKEKVF
+307 SPDTPKKDVF
-317 KPMKTVGNTDKIDT
+317 KPMKTTKDGEIDQE
-331 DNPFGTSLKLDEDS
+331 NPFGTSLKLDENG
-345 HPIQKGYLNVVKE
+345 HPIQKGYLNIVKE
-358 EGDWDKWNKSLAS
+358 EGDWDTWNKSLAS
-371 QFLSKQPMDL
+371 QFLSKQSQSL
-381 INKQLKITYDEDR
+381 INKQLKITYDEAR
-394 AELDSIEA
+394 TELDSIKA
-402 LTNPA
+402 LNNPA

-422 DAEHLAAA
+422 DVEHLAAA
-430 AMPRQNTRVLL
+430 AMPRQNTRVIL

-454 SYKNGEQVVLVRYP
+454 SYKNGEQVVLIRYP

-483 ASQQAKT
+483 ASSQAKS

-534 TANALDG
+534 TEKALEG
-541 LKGFDPSAAYPGYK
+541 LKGFDPSAAYPGYE
-555 GMRVITDKEKQ
+555 GIPDLPEGLKQ
-566 TLMGETTN
+566 KLMGVTTN

-594 HSMVVIDAQKHKL
+594 HSMVVIDAQKHHL

-615 NGIRALSERYQSHIG
+615 NGIKALTIRYQGHVG
-630 DDGKVHYGASTI
+630 DDGEIHYGASTV
-642 ISRAKSEKRV
+642 ISRAKNEKRV
-652 PQRRMNYHIDENGNK
+652 PQRRMSYHVDENGNK
-667 VYIMTGETTPIFK
+667 VYVLTGEKTPVYK
-680 TDKTTGK
+680 KDKETGK
-687 KVVVGYKPK
+687 KVIVGYTPK

-703 EETDDAFSLSSGRP
+703 AEADDAFTLSSGTP

-729 KDLAREARKEL
+729 KDLAREARKEW

-776 ERKAQLIANSVVAA
+776 ERKAQLIANSKVAA
-790 ARSENPDMSKKEL
+790 ARSDDPYLTKKEL
-803 SKKGTQALASA
+803 SKIGTQALAAA

-825 EISPR
+825 EISPK

-854 DVIRTYATPTEKKT
+854 DIIRDYATP
-868 VSASKKSQIRSMY
+868 ASKKEITAAKRAQIKNYY
-881 NRGYTQDEISDMLGF
+881 NLGYTQDEISDMLGY
-896 SASTINNVLAE
+896 SASTINKVLSE

>member
-14 HSGRYPWGSGDNAY
+14 HSGRYPWGSGEYPY
-28 QRTGNLLTRYEDLV
+28 QRTGNFLSRYEELKT
-42 SQGLSEVEV
+42 QGLTEVEI
-51 AKAMGLTVTDLRA
+51 ANSMGLTSTDLRA
-64 ERQLAKTERKAALQS
+64 EKELAKTERKAARQS

-118 RLMATRDMLKKQVAN
+118 RLIATRDLLKKQVEEKN
-133 KKYIDVGEGVEQS
+133 YIDVGEGVEQS

-159 TLQNEGYEK
+159 TLKNEGYEK

-188 QPGTTVQDIRANRD
+188 KPGTTVQEIRANRD
-202 KIGMINEKWSEDAQE
+202 KVGMINERWSEDAQE

-235 VTYDTSTGD
+235 VNYDTSEGD
-244 EVSGGK
+244 NISGGK

-264 LDLGNARYAQVRIG
+264 LDMGNARYAQVRIG
-278 VDDKYFLKGMA
+278 VDGKYFLKGMA

-307 APGTPKEKVF
+307 SPDTPKKDVF
-317 KPMKTVGNTDKIDT
+317 KPMKTTKDGEIDQE
-331 DNPFGTSLKLDEDS
+331 NPFGTSLKLDENG
-345 HPIQKGYLNVVKE
+345 HPIQKGYLNIVKE
-358 EGDWDKWNKSLAS
+358 EGDWDTWNKSLAS
-371 QFLSKQPMDL
+371 QFLSKQSQSL
-381 INKQLKITYDEDR
+381 INKQLKITYDEAR
-394 AELDSIEA
+394 TELDSIKA
-402 LTNPA
+402 LNNPA

-422 DAEHLAAA
+422 DVEHLAAA
-430 AMPRQNTRVLL
+430 AMPRQNTRVIL

-454 SYKNGEQVVLVRYP
+454 SYKNGEQVVLIRYP

-483 ASQQAKT
+483 ASSQAKS

-534 TANALDG
+534 TEKALEG
-541 LKGFDPSAAYPGYK
+541 LKGFDPSAAYPGYE
-555 GMRVITDKEKQ
+555 GIPDLPEGLKQ
-566 TLMGETTN
+566 KLMGVTTN

-594 HSMVVIDAQKHKL
+594 HSMVVIDAQKHHL

-615 NGIRALSERYQSHIG
+615 NGIKALTIRYQGHVG
-630 DDGKVHYGASTI
+630 DDGEIHYGASTV
-642 ISRAKSEKRV
+642 ISRAKNEKRV
-652 PQRRMNYHIDENGNK
+652 PQRRMSYHVDENGNK
-667 VYIMTGETTPIFK
+667 VYVLTGEKTPVYK
-680 TDKTTGK
+680 KDKETGK
-687 KVVVGYKPK
+687 KVIVGYTPK

-703 EETDDAFSLSSGRP
+703 AEADDAFTLSSGTP

-729 KDLAREARKEL
+729 KDLAREARKEW

-755 YSKEVE
+755 YAKEVE

-776 ERKAQLIANSVVAA
+776 ERKAQLIANSKVAA
-790 ARSENPDMSKKEL
+790 ARSDNPDLTKKEL
-803 SKKGTQALASA
+803 SKIGTQALASA

-825 EISPR
+825 EISPK

-854 DVIRTYATPTEKKT
+854 DIIRDYATP
-868 VSASKKSQIRSMY
+868 ASKKEITAVKRAQIKNYY
-881 NRGYTQDEISDMLGF
+881 NLGYTQDEISDMLGY
-896 SASTINNVLAE
+896 SASTINKVLSE

>member
-14 HSGRYPWGSGDNAY
+14 HSGRYPWGSGEYPY
-28 QRTGNLLTRYEDLV
+28 QRTGNFLSRYEELKT
-42 SQGLSEVEV
+42 QGLTEVEI
-51 AKAMGLTVTDLRA
+51 ANSMGLTSTDLRA
-64 ERQLAKTERKAALQS
+64 EKELAKTERKAALQS

-118 RLMATRDMLKKQVAN
+118 RLIATRDLLKKQVEEKN
-133 KKYIDVGEGVEQS
+133 YIDVGEGVEQS

-159 TLQNEGYEK
+159 TLKNEGYEK

-188 QPGTTVQDIRANRD
+188 KPGTTVQEIRANRD
-202 KIGMINEKWSEDAQE
+202 KVGMINERWSEDAQE

-235 VTYDTSTGD
+235 VNYDTSEGD
-244 EVSGGK
+244 NISGGK

-264 LDLGNARYAQVRIG
+264 LDMGNARYAQVRIG
-278 VDDKYFLKGMA
+278 VDGKYFLKGMA

-307 APGTPKEKVF
+307 SPDTPKKDVF
-317 KPMKTVGNTDKIDT
+317 KPMKTTKDGEIDQE
-331 DNPFGTSLKLDEDS
+331 NPFGTSLKLDENG
-345 HPIQKGYLNVVKE
+345 HPIQKGYLNIVKE
-358 EGDWDKWNKSLAS
+358 EGDWDTWNKSLAS
-371 QFLSKQPMDL
+371 QFLSKQSQSL
-381 INKQLKITYDEDR
+381 INKQLKITYDEAR
-394 AELDSIEA
+394 TELDSIKA
-402 LTNPA
+402 LNNPA

-422 DAEHLAAA
+422 DVEHLAAA
-430 AMPRQNTRVLL
+430 AMPRQNTRVIL

-454 SYKNGEQVVLVRYP
+454 SYKNGEQVVLIRYP

-483 ASQQAKT
+483 ASSQAKS

-534 TANALDG
+534 TEKALEG
-541 LKGFDPSAAYPGYK
+541 LKGFDPSAAYPGYE
-555 GMRVITDKEKQ
+555 GIPDLPEGLKQ
-566 TLMGETTN
+566 KLMGVTTN

-594 HSMVVIDAQKHKL
+594 HSMVVIDAQKHHL

-615 NGIRALSERYQSHIG
+615 NGIKALTIRYQGHVG
-630 DDGKVHYGASTI
+630 DDGEIHYGASTV
-642 ISRAKSEKRV
+642 ISRAKNEKRV
-652 PQRRMNYHIDENGNK
+652 PQRRMSYHVDENGNK
-667 VYIMTGETTPIFK
+667 VYVLTGEKTPVYK
-680 TDKTTGK
+680 KDKETGK
-687 KVVVGYKPK
+687 KVIVGYTPK

-703 EETDDAFSLSSGRP
+703 AEADDAFTLSSGTP

-729 KDLAREARKEL
+729 KDLAREARKEW

-755 YSKEVE
+755 YAKEVE

-776 ERKAQLIANSVVAA
+776 ERKAQLIANSKVAA
-790 ARSENPDMSKKEL
+790 ARSDNPDLTKKEL
-803 SKKGTQALASA
+803 SKIGTQALASA

-825 EISPR
+825 EISPK

-854 DVIRTYATPTEKKT
+854 DIIRDYATP
-868 VSASKKSQIRSMY
+868 ASKKEITAAKRAQIKNYY
-881 NRGYTQDEISDMLGF
+881 NLGYTQDEISDMLGY
-896 SASTINNVLAE
+896 SASTINKVLSE

>member
-14 HSGRYPWGSGDNAY
+14 HSGRYPWGSGEYPY
-28 QRTGNLLTRYEDLV
+28 QRTGNFLSRYEELKT
-42 SQGLSEVEV
+42 QGLTEVEI
-51 AKAMGLTVTDLRA
+51 ANSMGLTSTDLRA
-64 ERQLAKTERKAALQS
+64 EKELAKTERKAALQS

-118 RLMATRDMLKKQVAN
+118 RLIATRDLLKKQVEEKN
-133 KKYIDVGEGVEQS
+133 YIDVGEGVEQS

-159 TLQNEGYEK
+159 TLKNEGYEK

-188 QPGTTVQDIRANRD
+188 KPGTTVQEIRANRD
-202 KIGMINEKWSEDAQE
+202 KVGMINERWSEDAQE

-235 VTYDTSTGD
+235 VNYDTSEGD
-244 EVSGGK
+244 NISGGK

-264 LDLGNARYAQVRIG
+264 LDMGNARYAQVRIG
-278 VDDKYFLKGMA
+278 VDGKYFLKGMA

-307 APGTPKEKVF
+307 SPDTPKKDVF
-317 KPMKTVGNTDKIDT
+317 KPMKTTKDGEIDQE
-331 DNPFGTSLKLDEDS
+331 NPFGTSLKLDENG
-345 HPIQKGYLNVVKE
+345 HPIQKGYLNIVKE
-358 EGDWDKWNKSLAS
+358 EGDWDTWNKSLAS
-371 QFLSKQPMDL
+371 QFLSKQSQSL
-381 INKQLKITYDEDR
+381 INKQLKITYDEAR
-394 AELDSIEA
+394 TELDSIKA
-402 LTNPA
+402 LNNPA

-422 DAEHLAAA
+422 DVEHLAAA
-430 AMPRQNTRVLL
+430 AMPRQNTRVIL

-454 SYKNGEQVVLVRYP
+454 SYKNGEQVVLIRYP

-483 ASQQAKT
+483 ASSQAKS

-534 TANALDG
+534 TEKALEG
-541 LKGFDPSAAYPGYK
+541 LKGFDPSAAYPGYE
-555 GMRVITDKEKQ
+555 GIPDLPEGLKQ
-566 TLMGETTN
+566 KLMGVTTN

-594 HSMVVIDAQKHKL
+594 HSMVVIDAQKHHL

-615 NGIRALSERYQSHIG
+615 NGIKALTIRYQGHVG
-630 DDGKVHYGASTI
+630 DDGEIHYGASTV
-642 ISRAKSEKRV
+642 ISRAKNEKRV
-652 PQRRMNYHIDENGNK
+652 PQRRMSYHVDENGNK
-667 VYIMTGETTPIFK
+667 VYVLTGEKTPVYK
-680 TDKTTGK
+680 KDKETGK
-687 KVVVGYKPK
+687 KVIVGYTPK

-703 EETDDAFSLSSGRP
+703 AEADDAFTLSSGTP

-729 KDLAREARKEL
+729 KDLAREARKEW

-755 YSKEVE
+755 YAKEVE

-776 ERKAQLIANSVVAA
+776 ERKAQLIANSKVAA
-790 ARSENPDMSKKEL
+790 ARSDNPDLTKKEL
-803 SKKGTQALASA
+803 SKIGTQALASA

-825 EISPR
+825 EISPK

-854 DVIRTYATPTEKKT
+854 DIIRDYATP
-868 VSASKKSQIRSMY
+868 ASKKEITAVKRAQIKNYY
-881 NRGYTQDEISDMLGF
+881 NLGYTQDEISDMLGY
-896 SASTINNVLAE
+896 SASTINKVLSE

>member
-1 MAERYLVHYGTPR
+1 MDERYLVHYGTPR
-14 HSGRYPWGSGDNAY
+14 HSGRYPWGSGEYPY
-28 QRTGNLLTRYEDLV
+28 QRTGNFLSRYEELKT
-42 SQGLSEVEV
+42 QGLTEVEI
-51 AKAMGLTVTDLRA
+51 ANSMGLTSTDLRA
-64 ERQLAKTERKAALQS
+64 EKELAKTERKAALQS

-118 RLMATRDMLKKQVAN
+118 RLIATRDLLKKQVEEKN
-133 KKYIDVGEGVEQS
+133 YIDVGEGVEQS

-159 TLQNEGYEK
+159 TLKNEGYEK

-188 QPGTTVQDIRANRD
+188 KPGTTVQEIRANRD
-202 KIGMINEKWSEDAQE
+202 KVGMINERWSEDAQE

-235 VTYDTSTGD
+235 VNYDTSEGD
-244 EVSGGK
+244 NISGGK

-264 LDLGNARYAQVRIG
+264 LDMGNARYAQVRIG
-278 VDDKYFLKGMA
+278 VDGKYFLKGMA

-307 APGTPKEKVF
+307 SPDTPKKDVF
-317 KPMKTVGNTDKIDT
+317 KPMKTTKDGEIDQE
-331 DNPFGTSLKLDEDS
+331 NPFGTSLKLDENG
-345 HPIQKGYLNVVKE
+345 HPIQKGYLNIVKE
-358 EGDWDKWNKSLAS
+358 EGDWDTWNKSLAS
-371 QFLSKQPMDL
+371 QFLSKQSQSL
-381 INKQLKITYDEDR
+381 INKQLKITYDEAR
-394 AELDSIEA
+394 TELDSIKA
-402 LTNPA
+402 LNNPA

-422 DAEHLAAA
+422 DVEHLAAA
-430 AMPRQNTRVLL
+430 AMPRQNTRVIL

-454 SYKNGEQVVLVRYP
+454 SYKNGEQVVLIRYP

-483 ASQQAKT
+483 ASSQAKS

-534 TANALDG
+534 TEKALEG
-541 LKGFDPSAAYPGYK
+541 LKGFDPSAAYPGYE
-555 GMRVITDKEKQ
+555 GIPDLPEGLKQ
-566 TLMGETTN
+566 KLMGVTTN

-594 HSMVVIDAQKHKL
+594 HSMVVIDAQKHHL

-615 NGIRALSERYQSHIG
+615 NGIKALTIRYQGHVG
-630 DDGKVHYGASTI
+630 DDGEIHYGASTV
-642 ISRAKSEKRV
+642 ISRAKNEKRV
-652 PQRRMNYHIDENGNK
+652 PQRRMSYHVDENGNK
-667 VYIMTGETTPIFK
+667 VYVLTGEKTPVYK
-680 TDKTTGK
+680 KDKETGK
-687 KVVVGYKPK
+687 KVIVGYTPK

-703 EETDDAFSLSSGRP
+703 AEADDAFTLSSGTP

-729 KDLAREARKEL
+729 KDLAREARKEW

-755 YSKEVE
+755 YAKEVE

-776 ERKAQLIANSVVAA
+776 ERKAQLIANSKVAA
-790 ARSENPDMSKKEL
+790 ARSDDPYLTKKEL
-803 SKKGTQALASA
+803 SKIGTQALAAA

-825 EISPR
+825 EISPK

-854 DVIRTYATPTEKKT
+854 DIIRDYATP
-868 VSASKKSQIRSMY
+868 ASKKEITAAKRAQIKNYY
-881 NRGYTQDEISDMLGF
+881 NLGYTQDEISDMLGY
-896 SASTINNVLAE
+896 SASTINKVLSE